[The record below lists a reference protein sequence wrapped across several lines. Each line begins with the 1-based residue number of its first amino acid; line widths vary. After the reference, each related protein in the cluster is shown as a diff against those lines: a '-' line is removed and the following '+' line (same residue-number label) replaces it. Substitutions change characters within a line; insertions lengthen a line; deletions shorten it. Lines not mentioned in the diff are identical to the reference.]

1 MKTDEMKLSS
11 RETGEKLYDL
21 ELIEKMCRGSLDL
34 VKEML
39 NVFIE
44 DLPHAVNEI
53 KSAYQARD
61 FKTIKAVAHRVKP
74 VLNFYAVQSLVHHI
88 PNMEALAEQEDGGEE
103 MQQMINKMEAVI
115 AVIVEDMRNT
125 VLAK

>member
-1 MKTDEMKLSS
+1 MKTDEIYLSS
-11 RETGEKLYDL
+11 NETGKKLYDL

-44 DLPHAVNEI
+44 DLPHAVDEI
-53 KSAYQARD
+53 KSAYQTRD

-74 VLNFYAVQSLVHHI
+74 VLNFYAVHSLGHHI
-88 PNMEALAEQEDGGEE
+88 PKMEELAEQEDGGDE
-103 MQQMINKMEAVI
+103 MQQMVSKMDVVI
-115 AVIVEDMRNT
+115 AAIVEDMRNT
-125 VLAK
+125 VLSK

>member
-1 MKTDEMKLSS
+1 MKTDEIKLPSS
-11 RETGEKLYDL
+11 ETGEKLYGL

-44 DLPHAVNEI
+44 DLPHAVSEI
-53 KSAYQARD
+53 KSAYQNGD

-74 VLNFYAVQSLVHHI
+74 VLNFYSVQSLVHHI
-88 PNMEALAEQEDGGEE
+88 PKMEELAEQEDGGEE
-103 MQQMINKMEAVI
+103 MQQVINKMDEVI
-115 AVIVEDMRNT
+115 TAIVEDMRNT
-125 VLAK
+125 VLSK

>member
-1 MKTDEMKLSS
+1 MKTDEIYLSS
-11 RETGEKLYDL
+11 SETGEKLYGL

-44 DLPHAVNEI
+44 DLPHAVSEI
-53 KSAYQARD
+53 KSAYQNRE

-74 VLNFYAVQSLVHHI
+74 VLNFYSVQSLAHYM
-88 PNMEALAEQEDGGEE
+88 PRMEELAEQEDGGEE
-103 MQQMINKMEAVI
+103 MQHMIRKMDEVI
-115 AVIVEDMRNT
+115 AEIVEDMKDT
-125 VLAK
+125 VLSK

>member
-1 MKTDEMKLSS
+1 MKTDEIYLSS
-11 RETGEKLYDL
+11 NETGKKLYDL

-44 DLPHAVNEI
+44 DLPHAVDEI
-53 KSAYQARD
+53 KSAYQTRD

-74 VLNFYAVQSLVHHI
+74 VLNFYAVQSLGHHI
-88 PNMEALAEQEDGGEE
+88 PKMEELAEQEDGGEE
-103 MQQMINKMEAVI
+103 MQQMINKMDVVI
-115 AVIVEDMRNT
+115 AAIVEDMRNT
-125 VLAK
+125 VLSK

>member
-1 MKTDEMKLSS
+1 MKTDEIKLPSS
-11 RETGEKLYDL
+11 ETSEKLYDL

-44 DLPHAVNEI
+44 DLPHAVSEI
-53 KSAYQARD
+53 KAAYQTKD

-74 VLNFYAVQSLVHHI
+74 VLNFYAVQSLAHHI
-88 PNMEALAEQEDGGEE
+88 PQLEELAEQEDGGEE
-103 MQQMINKMEAVI
+103 MQQMINKMDVVI
-115 AVIVEDMRNT
+115 AAIVEDMRNT
-125 VLAK
+125 VLSK